1 MKQGVYKIVSRS
13 SGRCYVGSSKDIEKR
28 FKQHLS
34 DLNNGSHHSN
44 KLQEEFLKFGKYN
57 LSLEVIEIVE
67 DESQLEKR
75 EQYWIDKLQAF
86 SIGLNVSPFSDRP
99 RPLTPE
105 EIQEISDARLNL
117 PYKRLSLPP
126 KSKNQPRDVTNDN
139 LWNSIKSIFSGPIII
154 DNRTEYEKLC
164 DETMERLGIIDGG
177 RILVEFYQYSIG
189 CRDIYGGFPGCRE
202 LIDSIV
208 IKKYKMV
215 DPETKQI
222 ICNFDYGEEQIR
234 RWLRQNSIERL
245 RNYKETVLNWVGNDQ
260 RKQNESQMIAM
271 KRARGISF

>member
-1 MKQGVYKIVSRS
+1 MKQEVYKIVSRS

-86 SIGLNVSPFSDRP
+86 SMGLNVSPFSDRP

-105 EIQEISDARLNL
+105 EIQEISNARLNL
-117 PYKRLSLPP
+117 PYQRLSLPP
-126 KSKNQPRDVTNDN
+126 KSKKQPRDVTNDN
-139 LWNSIKSIFSGPIII
+139 LWNSIKSIFSGHIII

-164 DETMERLGIIDGG
+164 DETTERLGIIDGG

-208 IKKYKMV
+208 INKYKMV
-215 DPETKQI
+215 DPETKKI

-234 RWLRQNSIERL
+234 RWLRQNSTERL
-245 RNYKETVLNWVGNDQ
+245 RNYKETVLKWLENDQ
-260 RKQNESQMIAM
+260 RKQNESHMIAM
-271 KRARGISF
+271 ERARGMRF